1 MATRERLLLL
11 FLLAIATLVALL
23 SVIAPH
29 ETSSAAGNT
38 QPGRQ
43 LRQQRR
49 LEIPQQQQQHLLET
63 VAATVGAAAAWDW
76 QSPIVASENS
86 AQSCRWTNFAP
97 RDSLHGNAS
106 MCMRTNADLL
116 ADEIRNKGY
125 WPECVDLP
133 TMLRSTSSSTTSG
146 RRPLFVDVG
155 ANVGACSLHM
165 LLATDA
171 DVISFEPGGDNLF
184 YASSTLLRLVQS
196 GIVPDAARRLLLVRA
211 GLGAQENQEEF
222 LHQAIGNAGH
232 AVVGVKL
239 TKYAPLGHAAPQR
252 IVIRQLDELLWPRQ
266 MRDEG
271 KPPPTIDLLKIDVEG
286 FECQSLTGMQALL
299 KAGAIRAIKLEVF
312 DGLLQLQGCNAIAL
326 QRIVAKA
333 GFLLYKSEVAP
344 GDGSGASAPIGSP
357 LDPERSHATVSYE
370 PYNLWC
376 VYRGP
381 SAIDPPPPSP
391 PAVAPP
397 TPPPTSSSETEDGNS
412 NAAGGALTSSRR
424 RRFREAR
431 RSKRRL
437 SEDGSPEVRR
447 RRRGAEWSDLA

>member
-29 ETSSAAGNT
+29 ETSSAAGNARNRAASC
-38 QPGRQ
+38 G
-43 LRQQRR
+43 QRR
-49 LEIPQQQQQHLLET
+49 LEREIRGSSST
-63 VAATVGAAAAWDW
+63 SSRRSRTVGAAAAWNW

-133 TMLRSTSSSTTSG
+133 TMLRSTSSTTTSG

-326 QRIVAKA
+326 QRIVANA

-391 PAVAPP
+391 AAVAPP
-397 TPPPTSSSETEDGNS
+397 TPPPTSSSETEDGNN
-412 NAAGGALTSSRR
+412 NAAGGAPQAATLPRQ
-424 RRFREAR
+424 AR